1 MTPTLSE
8 VNRFSYVYQE
18 GHHRYRIAPIIE
30 DYTSTEYLLVYI
42 RTIKAIPPAITTRL
56 LATDALC
63 SFSGTSKKDLVRAG
77 ERAHIIYYEKYGAW
91 ILVEDHR
98 GRVLRAH
105 QLQYVETVVFDR
117 G

>member
-1 MTPTLSE
+1 MPLS
-8 VNRFSYVYQE
+8 
-18 GHHRYRIAPIIE
+18 
-30 DYTSTEYLLVYI
+30 
-42 RTIKAIPPAITTRL
+42 
-56 LATDALC
+56 ALHVRALDVRQ
-63 SFSGTSKKDLVRAG
+63 SGTSKKDLVRDG
-77 ERAHIIYYEKYGAW
+77 ERAHIVYYEKYGAW